1 MVLSM
6 QAEIQLRRKPDPRRE
21 SRHFAHRDGEIEP
34 VGASCVPGVVTD
46 LSRSGFRIVVDE
58 PLAPE
63 AVVWLKVGEH
73 GPFMARVVWY
83 DGAAAGCEFAGQ
95 LHPDVV
101 AALLEG

>member
-1 MVLSM
+1 LSI
-6 QAEIQLRRKPDPRRE
+6 QAEIQLRREPDSRRE
-21 SRHFAHRDGEIEP
+21 SRHFSHRDGEIEP
-34 VGASCVPGVVTD
+34 VGASCVPGVVTN

-58 PLAPE
+58 QLAPE

-83 DGAAAGCEFAGQ
+83 DGVAAGCEFAGQ